1 MEWHRKSTATTGD
14 PVHQYW
20 EMLGVRNQWA
30 EDLDAAEELIL
41 HDLSNKSKNKPIL
54 EVGIGG
60 GRITT
65 HLLKITRKYVGI
77 DFSANIVGACKH
89 KFPDADLRLC
99 DARSMS
105 CFDSGS
111 FHVVMLWDQV
121 IDDVQPAERSVILRE
136 ANRILEGNGI
146 LLLASHNLDWSG
158 LAEVNKPSWNEFDL
172 LSIAVYGRTLLSRV
186 WTQITQKGYAV
197 FPEYYPLQNR
207 IIAPTCYIRKEYQ
220 EQQLRQTG
228 FTEISVMTR
237 DGEQFTEASRS
248 RDFTLFYTARK
259 G

>member
-1 MEWHRKSTATTGD
+1 MEWHRKSTVPAVE

-20 EMLGVRNQWA
+20 EMLGVRNRWA
-30 EDLDAAEELIL
+30 EDLDQAEEIMLQQL
-41 HDLSNKSKNKPIL
+41 NDESKNEPIL

-65 HLLKITRKYVGI
+65 HLLKITNQYIGI
-77 DFSANIVGACKH
+77 DFSASIIDACRH

-99 DARSMS
+99 DVRSMS
-105 CFDSGS
+105 CFDSSS

-121 IDDVQPAERSVILRE
+121 IDDVHPAERSGIIRE
-136 ANRILEGNGI
+136 AYRILKGNGI
-146 LLLASHNLDWSG
+146 LLLASHNLDWDG
-158 LAEVNKPSWNEFDL
+158 LGEVNRPSWKQLDF
-172 LSIAVYGRTLLSRV
+172 LSLAVYGRTLLNKFWAR
-186 WTQITQKGYAV
+186 ITQKDCAV

-207 IIAPTCYIRKEYQ
+207 IIAPTCYIRKEAQ
-220 EQQLRQTG
+220 EEQLRRTG
-228 FTEISVMTR
+228 FTEICVRTR
-237 DGEQFTEASRS
+237 DGEKFTEASRS